1 MPDASR
7 KCAVAGC
14 ERKYHAAGF
23 CGSHYNANRLYGSPE
38 FRGTVKGLARA
49 FLEAAVTSSTSE
61 CVIWPFKKNRKGYG
75 AINIGGTTIETHR
88 LVCIRAH
95 GNPPPGKWDAAH
107 ECGKTSCVNPRHI
120 SWKTR
125 KDNLADCERHGTKP
139 IGEQLHNAVL
149 TEQDIREIRSLS
161 GAKTQR
167 EIAAL
172 FGIHQV
178 HVSQI
183 IRGKVWGHV
192 V

>member
-1 MPDASR
+1 MANAVR
-7 KCAVAGC
+7 KCAVEGC
-14 ERKYHAAGF
+14 ERKYRAHGF

-95 GNPPPGKWDAAH
+95 GNPPPGKCDAAH
-107 ECGKTSCVNPRHI
+107 ECGQPSCINPNHI
-120 SWKTR
+120 MWKTR
-125 KDNLADCERHGTKP
+125 KENAADCIRHGTKRL
-139 IGEQLHNAVL
+139 GEKVHNAVL
-149 TEQDIREIRSLS
+149 TDDDIRQIRQLC
-161 GAKTQR
+161 ATKTQR
-167 EIAAL
+167 EVGKQ

>member
-1 MPDASR
+1 MSALLT
-7 KCAVAGC
+7 K
-14 ERKYHAAGF
+14 K
-23 CGSHYNANRLYGSPE
+23 
-38 FRGTVKGLARA
+38 GTSKGAARA
-49 FLEAAVTSSTSE
+49 FLEAAVSSSTDE

-75 AINIGGTTIETHR
+75 AINIDGGTIETHR

-139 IGEQLHNAVL
+139 VGEKLHNAVL
-149 TEQDIREIRSLS
+149 TEQDVREIRSLS
-161 GAKTQR
+161 GVKTQR
-167 EIAAL
+167 EIGAL

-178 HVSQI
+178 HVSHI
-183 IRGKVWGHV
+183 VRRKVWGHV
-192 V
+192 L